1 MKKESLELIK
11 RNKETELR
19 MELDSPIGVLALFHY
34 DDGGTSTQRI
44 IFDKSD
50 MLQIS
55 KDFNRDSGLG
65 AIDYSVRRNVS
76 ISDNRDLS
84 LSIIGYLPHTNSYK
98 TLSEFQ
104 SLSSNCEAFIMNFE
118 VHSKGISTRQIQSID
133 FETWKELST
142 SMQVELIELGTYQ
155 NTNPMLSIMKQS
167 SQKVTKTQSDIDK
180 ENKLKGMNRYYY
192 GSEWVWAINRKN
204 ADKKAKKLNYI
215 K

>member
-11 RNKETELR
+11 RNKETELQ
-19 MELDSPIGVLALFHY
+19 MELDSPMGVLALFHY
-34 DDGGTSTQRI
+34 DNGGTSTQRI

-65 AIDYSVRRNVS
+65 AIDYSVRKKVS

-84 LSIIGYLPHTNSYK
+84 ISIMGYLPHTNSYK
-98 TLSEFQ
+98 TLSEF
-104 SLSSNCEAFIMNFE
+104 SSVTNCEAFIMNFE

-133 FETWKELST
+133 FETWKEVST
-142 SMQVELIELGTYQ
+142 SMQVELIELGTYK

-167 SQKVTKTQSDIDK
+167 SPKITKTQSDIDK
-180 ENKLKGMNRYYY
+180 ENKLKGMNRYHY
-192 GSEWVWAINRKN
+192 GSEWVWAINKKN
-204 ADKKAKKLNYI
+204 ADKKAKKLGYI